1 MAIGDGD
8 LNTIFANG
16 DFDVEAVFTIS
27 TGPPVTL
34 SVRGWFQEAT
44 EAITVAGGE
53 IEAVDA
59 SFTCETTDVATV
71 KNEMSVVINAV
82 TYKVKRKQKIGTG
95 ASLIWLKTQ

>member
-1 MAIGDGD
+1 MIGDGD

-16 DFDVEAVFTIS
+16 DFDSEAVFTIS
-27 TGPPVTL
+27 TGPTVTL

-44 EAITVAGGE
+44 ESVDLNNE

-59 SFTCETTDVATV
+59 NFTCESSDVTTV